1 MNVKHYH
8 VTERVGETER
18 VVATFA
24 SAFQAGRD
32 MALRERSINV
42 SDRERHDDPSLTFG
56 TADDD
61 RRDALRREAPPRAV
75 ISYVACSCTAHTA
88 PAAPPVA

>member
-1 MNVKHYH
+1 VNVRHYH
-8 VTERVGETER
+8 VIERVGQTER

-32 MALRERSINV
+32 MALRERSSHAIE
-42 SDRERHDDPSLTFG
+42 RERLDEPTIAFP

-61 RRDALRREAPPRAV
+61 RRGAARRELPPRAV
-75 ISYVACSCTAHTA
+75 ISYMACSCTDPQVLGRA
-88 PAAPPVA
+88 PLS